1 MREAEAG
8 LSSDPRAKAEWRKEY
23 QSELGGSH
31 HHHTS
36 TSSSLLK
43 TAKLHPGAQHSV
55 PGIKYTTLGSLWSQS
70 SSSGSFTALGSYRN
84 PEFTVRESPGLNCKG
99 HTSNLHPWPEHLGIF
114 LPNNISASRTDQK
127 YDQELVFTGS
137 DSVHLLSTHLMLK
150 PSILKWNNW
159 S

>member
-1 MREAEAG
+1 MRAGGMREVEAG

-55 PGIKYTTLGSLWSQS
+55 PGIKYATLGSL
-70 SSSGSFTALGSYRN
+70 
-84 PEFTVRESPGLNCKG
+84 
-99 HTSNLHPWPEHLGIF
+99 
-114 LPNNISASRTDQK
+114 
-127 YDQELVFTGS
+127 
-137 DSVHLLSTHLMLK
+137 
-150 PSILKWNNW
+150 
-159 S
+159 